1 LFVFFIQG
9 STFGVSSPEEKI
21 LIDKTVLLIVKKVQR
36 SDDLS
41 DDVVEVLRMTDDV
54 DLIKQFQVNGNNFT
68 PLKVSIAYLFNFS
81 LTVMKYLDEW
91 FSV

>member
-21 LIDKTVLLIVKKVQR
+21 LIDKTVLLIVKKIQR

-68 PLKVSIAYLFNFS
+68 PLKVSIAYLFKFS

>member
-21 LIDKTVLLIVKKVQR
+21 LIDKTVLLIVKKIQR

-68 PLKVSIAYLFNFS
+68 PLKASIAYLFNFS

>member
-68 PLKVSIAYLFNFS
+68 PLKVSIAYLFKFS